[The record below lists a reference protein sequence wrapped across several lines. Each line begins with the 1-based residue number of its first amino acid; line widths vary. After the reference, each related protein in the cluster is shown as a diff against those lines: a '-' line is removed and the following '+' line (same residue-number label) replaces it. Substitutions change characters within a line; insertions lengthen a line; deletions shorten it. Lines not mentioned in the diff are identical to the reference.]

1 MRFPVNCSLTI
12 QPSFSVHRKTGA
24 VSSVMRMISMCVLG
38 KAAEPMAKMG
48 RNWGR
53 ERRGELEKLVV
64 EYCILVGVLMSEVGA
79 VREKNNA
86 ANST

>member
-1 MRFPVNCSLTI
+1 
-12 QPSFSVHRKTGA
+12 
-24 VSSVMRMISMCVLG
+24 
-38 KAAEPMAKMG
+38 MG

-64 EYCILVGVLMSEVGA
+64 EYCILIGVLMSEVGA
-79 VREKNNA
+79 VREKNNV